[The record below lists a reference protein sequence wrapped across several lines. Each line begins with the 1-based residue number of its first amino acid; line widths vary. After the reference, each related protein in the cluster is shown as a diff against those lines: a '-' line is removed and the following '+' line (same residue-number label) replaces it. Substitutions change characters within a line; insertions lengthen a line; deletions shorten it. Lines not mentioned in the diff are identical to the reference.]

1 MDDSDRDIRGHGQ
14 ALMRPLGLGR
24 LVAEKS
30 GSTSGIPVANS
41 DTVRQDH
48 VGVTFMR
55 LTAGNDA
62 GPYQIPERDIS

>member
-14 ALMRPLGLGR
+14 ALMRPLGL
-24 LVAEKS
+24 AEKS
-30 GSTSGIPVANS
+30 GSTSGIPFANS

-48 VGVTFMR
+48 FGVTFMR
-55 LTAGNDA
+55 PTAGNDA